1 MSEKKV
7 CKSICRMCGSGCGI
21 EVQIEDNKLVRISG
35 DKDNHINRGRICIKG
50 SSAVTWLDSPER
62 LRKPLKRTENG
73 FVEIPLE
80 QAENPASRILFSR
93 SEREKEC

>member
-35 DKDNHINRGRICIKG
+35 DKPRPHLHQGKQRGDVAG
-50 SSAVTWLDSPER
+50 LP
-62 LRKPLKRTENG
+62 
-73 FVEIPLE
+73 
-80 QAENPASRILFSR
+80 
-93 SEREKEC
+93 